1 MRHRRLGFL
10 LLLAGCLLLA
20 IPLAALSGLAQMVDA
35 NGQYYFQD
43 FINYWAAPRIALDQ
57 PATLFSE
64 DRYAQAL
71 DAFHGSALPRHHW
84 SYPLHALLFLLPLTA
99 LPLAAAA
106 ALWSVAGLALYSFTL
121 VRLMPHARP
130 WALALGLLSS
140 ASLVNLW
147 ASQNGYFTASL
158 FLLALLWLQTRPRI
172 AGLLLGILTIKPH
185 LGLVWP
191 VLLIRQ
197 RRWSTI
203 AMAVASCA
211 VLVGV
216 TFLWLGGAAWG
227 HYFTHTIPTQHA
239 LIHQTPFGRLFEAM
253 MPSLP
258 LTLQLWGISLEL
270 AFLAQAALSVAVLGA
285 LAWRLGRPMERA
297 MQFLLLASAA
307 MLATP
312 YVFNYDM
319 TLLSAALVMVL
330 IDQPP
335 SHWAG
340 RLVLALGY
348 LAPALVYWCYYFF
361 PVAPFFILAVFL
373 FALLA
378 RPATTAAA

>member
-1 MRHRRLGFL
+1 
-10 LLLAGCLLLA
+10 
-20 IPLAALSGLAQMVDA
+20 
-35 NGQYYFQD
+35 
-43 FINYWAAPRIALDQ
+43 
-57 PATLFSE
+57 
-64 DRYAQAL
+64 
-71 DAFHGSALPRHHW
+71 
-84 SYPLHALLFLLPLTA
+84 
-99 LPLAAAA
+99 
-106 ALWSVAGLALYSFTL
+106 
-121 VRLMPHARP
+121 
-130 WALALGLLSS
+130 
-140 ASLVNLW
+140 
-147 ASQNGYFTASL
+147 
-158 FLLALLWLQTRPRI
+158 
-172 AGLLLGILTIKPH
+172 
-185 LGLVWP
+185 
-191 VLLIRQ
+191 
-197 RRWSTI
+197 
-203 AMAVASCA
+203 
-211 VLVGV
+211 
-216 TFLWLGGAAWG
+216 
-227 HYFTHTIPTQHA
+227 
-239 LIHQTPFGRLFEAM
+239 

-361 PVAPFFILAVFL
+361 PVVPFFILAVFL

-378 RPATTAAA
+378 RPTAIAAA